1 MNITYIMEKVKTQS
15 MTDAEMD
22 AFLLEAC
29 GGND

>member
-15 MTDAEMD
+15 MTEAEMD

-29 GGND
+29 SHED